1 MTTLVA
7 DDGASP
13 ERLQAAPKVQVRL
26 EGVTKLF
33 SHPRTRS
40 ETVAVQD
47 LDFHVSKGEMV
58 SLLGPSGCGKSTVLN
73 MIAGFE
79 SPTRGRALV
88 EDKPISGPGP
98 DRGVV
103 FQDLYLFDWLTV
115 EENIGFPLKMRGQ
128 RSADYRARVEEYIGL
143 VGLKGFG
150 GHRPPE
156 LSGGMRQRVALAR
169 VLINEPR
176 VLLMDEPFAALDA
189 QTRLFMQMWLLD
201 VLERTRSTGLF
212 ITHDIDEAILIADR
226 VCVMSARP
234 GRIVREF
241 VVRMKRPRSREM
253 LISPAFVDIK
263 RECLELIAREFAV
276 NFGAN
281 ESKGR
286 S

>member
-1 MTTLVA
+1 MTLAA
-7 DDGASP
+7 DDRESP
-13 ERLQAAPKVQVRL
+13 GPQPAAPVIQVRL

-33 SHPRTRS
+33 SHPHTRL

-47 LDFHVSKGEMV
+47 LDFHVRRGEMV

-128 RSADYRARVEEYIGL
+128 KAADYRGRVDEYVGL
-143 VGLKGFG
+143 VGLTGFG

-212 ITHDIDEAILIADR
+212 ITHDIDEAILLADT
-226 VCVMSARP
+226 VYVMSARP
-234 GRIVREF
+234 GRIRSRNPVDLP
-241 VVRMKRPRSREM
+241 RPRDVDMLTDSTFNALRRDILRQIREEAGK
-253 LISPAFVDIK
+253 S
-263 RECLELIAREFAV
+263 
-276 NFGAN
+276 GATH
-281 ESKGR
+281 
-286 S
+286 

>member
-7 DDGASP
+7 DDGAGP
-13 ERLQAAPKVQVRL
+13 EGLQGAPKVQVRL

-33 SHPRTRS
+33 SHPRTSS

-115 EENIGFPLKMRGQ
+115 EENIGFPLKMRATSVLAATG
-128 RSADYRARVEEYIGL
+128 R
-143 VGLKGFG
+143 
-150 GHRPPE
+150 RP
-156 LSGGMRQRVALAR
+156 
-169 VLINEPR
+169 
-176 VLLMDEPFAALDA
+176 
-189 QTRLFMQMWLLD
+189 
-201 VLERTRSTGLF
+201 STW
-212 ITHDIDEAILIADR
+212 R
-226 VCVMSARP
+226 
-234 GRIVREF
+234 
-241 VVRMKRPRSREM
+241 
-253 LISPAFVDIK
+253 
-263 RECLELIAREFAV
+263 
-276 NFGAN
+276 
-281 ESKGR
+281 
-286 S
+286 

>member
-1 MTTLVA
+1 M
-7 DDGASP
+7 
-13 ERLQAAPKVQVRL
+13 RLAVDNDNAAQRAEARDEVRL
-26 EGVTKLF
+26 EGVTKIF
-33 SHPRTRS
+33 RHPRTQA

-47 LDFHVSKGEMV
+47 IDFHVRQGEMV

-79 SPTRGRALV
+79 LPTHGRALI
-88 EDKPISGPGP
+88 EDKPIAGPGP

-115 EENIGFPLKMRGQ
+115 EENIAFPLKMRGEPA
-128 RSADYRARVEEYIGL
+128 SVYRPRVEEYLGL
-143 VGLKGFG
+143 VGLTGFG
-150 GHRPPE
+150 RHRPPE

-212 ITHDIDEAILIADR
+212 ITHDIDEAILVADR

-234 GRIVREF
+234 GRIIREF
-241 VVRMKRPRSREM
+241 VVPMKRPRSRDL
-253 LISPAFVDIK
+253 LISPAFVEIK
-263 RECLELIAREFAV
+263 RECLDLIAREFNASFGV
-276 NFGAN
+276 NGN
-281 ESKGR
+281 KGK